1 MQNDFQTWKTNII
14 TTIIITNFFGF
25 TIIYYQACYIILKIH
40 ISSKLSIR
48 VAKEYHNVNDN
59 YNNSELEL
67 ETHTQTKQNQK
78 KKRKKKHNMSE

>member
-14 TTIIITNFFGF
+14 ITIIITNFFGF

-67 ETHTQTKQNQK
+67 ETHTHKQNKTK
-78 KKRKKKHNMSE
+78 KKKKKKT

>member
-14 TTIIITNFFGF
+14 ITIIITNFFGF

-48 VAKEYHNVNDN
+48 VAKEHHNVNDN
-59 YNNSELEL
+59 YNNSELDL
-67 ETHTQTKQNQK
+67 ETHKKNKTKK
-78 KKRKKKHNMSE
+78 KKKHNMSE